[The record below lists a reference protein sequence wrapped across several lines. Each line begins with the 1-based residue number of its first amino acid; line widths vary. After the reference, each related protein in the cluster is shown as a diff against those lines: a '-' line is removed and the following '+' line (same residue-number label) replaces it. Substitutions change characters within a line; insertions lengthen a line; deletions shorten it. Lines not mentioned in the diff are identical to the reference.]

1 MGITR
6 AVIGVVAAAGVARLL
21 APKQTERAMN
31 AVKEGATAS
40 FHSAESAIGVAPKR
54 ARAAGARVKASASRT
69 MHAAASRTKRA
80 AKSTAAKV
88 AAKTKTKV
96 KAKAKA
102 KTAPKVRKAAQRPR
116 AKAK

>member
-69 MHAAASRTKRA
+69 KRA

>member
-6 AVIGVVAAAGVARLL
+6 AVISVVAAAGVARLL
-21 APKQTERAMN
+21 APKQTERAME
-31 AVKEGATAS
+31 AVKGRVMAGL
-40 FHSAESAIGVAPKR
+40 HSAEDAIGVAPKA
-54 ARAAGARVKASASRT
+54 ARAARARVKASASRT

-80 AKSTAAKV
+80 AKSTAANV
-88 AAKTKTKV
+88 AAKTKT
-96 KAKAKA
+96 KAKA